1 MATSS
6 IAAPIESPSFRVF
19 LINSPASAAKSGLS
33 VWISEFSKMFS
44 KRATDASEKFCEEEI
59 RKEKKD

>member
-6 IAAPIESPSFRVF
+6 TAAPIESPFFRVF

-33 VWISEFSKMFS
+33 VWISESSKMFS
-44 KRATDASEKFCEEEI
+44 KRVIDASENFCEEEFFNF
-59 RKEKKD
+59 